1 MAKLFSVW
9 RTKIAA
15 EILKSIDFSDTQNAR
30 QPNDTSPNNTDH
42 SEKRIYLPNIHTKL
56 LKCLLSSPDHRQN
69 LMKDMAR
76 KRFDIVWPQTEEGI
90 RVLRFFLTTST
101 FKVTNSKT

>member
-1 MAKLFSVW
+1 MRKLFFVW

-15 EILKSIDFSDTQNAR
+15 QIFKILDFSDTQNAR
-30 QPNDTSPNNTDH
+30 QRNDTSPNNTGR

-56 LKCLLSSPDHRQN
+56 LKVLLSSPDHRQN

-76 KRFDIVWPQTEEGI
+76 KGFDIVWPETEEGI
-90 RVLRFFLTTST
+90 RVLCASSFWPHLL
-101 FKVTNSKT
+101 SK